1 MSIISSNL
9 NYLFAPF
16 NIWISQ
22 RYFFTKTFYLY
33 YNACSISPKSMNVS
47 HSQNKPQNVKKCS
60 ENPIFMTIQGKKMAI
75 KLCPYV
81 LWLLL
86 SKGFW
91 SPKANKDIC
100 FYPKI
105 IGDLKQAKL
114 KYGRISA
121 LYHVIGHI

>member
-1 MSIISSNL
+1 
-9 NYLFAPF
+9 
-16 NIWISQ
+16 
-22 RYFFTKTFYLY
+22 
-33 YNACSISPKSMNVS
+33 MNVS
-47 HSQNKPQNVKKCS
+47 HSHIEPQDWQKCS

-81 LWLLL
+81 LWLLF

-100 FYPKI
+100 FAPKI

-114 KYGRISA
+114 KYERIRA
-121 LYHVIGHI
+121 LYHVNGHI